1 MRHLKLIKKIS
12 VVLIITFLT
21 LYMGA
26 YFIAKITPKL
36 SIRAAN
42 KYVFYDIS
50 NSTYNNGDDNWVELD
65 QISDYLKK
73 ATISI
78 EDKHFYRHQGFDP
91 LRIIKAL
98 YINIINGKT
107 LQGASTISQQ
117 YAKNLFLNFDKTWW
131 RKIQEAWLTI
141 RLESHY
147 SKDEILEGYLNT
159 INYGGI
165 FGIENASEYYFNK
178 KAKDLTLAEAS
189 ILAGIPKSP
198 TKYSPLTNE
207 ETAKARQKLILN
219 AMVNNKYITE
229 EEKDEAY
236 NTELSYIG
244 SLNNDNV
251 TSIMYYQDAVLEELS
266 NIKTIPASFIETG
279 GLKIYTYLDKNAQSI
294 LDNSINENIKKNSE
308 IQVASIVM
316 NPSNGQIIALSGGR
330 DYNSSQF
337 NRAIN
342 AKRQVGSTMKPFLYY
357 AALENGFTPTT
368 TFTSEKTIF
377 TFSENKTYSPSNY
390 GEIYADKPI
399 TMEAA
404 VAYSDNIYAVKT
416 HLFLGEETL
425 VDIAKRVGI
434 DNGLEPIPSLAL
446 GSKEISLMEMMQGY
460 AALANEGYKV
470 EPHLISKVEDENG
483 NILYMADEVKES
495 VLNKS
500 ITFILNEILTDTYS
514 KELVD
519 YNYPTMINYAS
530 RMTKKYAIKTGTT
543 NSDRLI
549 FGYNKDLLVGVWTGY
564 DDNRDTPASD
574 RSISQNIWIETIEGC
589 LKNKDDNWYTAP
601 NNVVGVLVNPLT
613 GELATNESTHKK
625 ITYYIKGTEP
635 TKSEITLDDVIPTIK
650 QN

>member
-1 MRHLKLIKKIS
+1 MKKLKS
-12 VVLIITFLT
+12 LT
-21 LYMGA
+21 LILITILLLLYVGT
-26 YFIAKITPKL
+26 YLIARITPKL
-36 SIRAAN
+36 SIRSAN

-50 NSTYNNGDDNWVELD
+50 NDTYNNGDENWVNLD
-65 QISDYLKK
+65 QISDYLKN

-78 EDKHFYRHQGFDP
+78 EDKHFYNHQGFDP

-98 YINIINGKT
+98 FINIINGKT
-107 LQGASTISQQ
+107 MQGASTITQQ
-117 YAKNLFLNFDKTWW
+117 YAKNLFLTFDKTWG
-131 RKIQEAWLTI
+131 RKIEEAWLTI

-178 KAKDLTLAEAS
+178 KASDLTLAEAS

-198 TKYSPLTNE
+198 ANYSPLINE
-207 ETAKARQKLILN
+207 EVAKTRQKLILN
-219 AMVNNKYITE
+219 AMVKNNYITE
-229 EEKDEAY
+229 EEKKEAY
-236 NTELSYIG
+236 NTELTYVG
-244 SLNNDNV
+244 SLKNDDV
-251 TSIMYYQDAVLEELS
+251 TSIMYYQDAVLQELS
-266 NIKTIPASFIETG
+266 SIKTIPTSFIETG

-294 LDNSINENIKKNSE
+294 LDASINENIKNNSE

-316 NPSNGQIIALSGGR
+316 SPSNGQIIALSGGR
-330 DYNSSQF
+330 DYNSSQY

-390 GEIYADKPI
+390 NDIYADKPI

-404 VAYSDNIYAVKT
+404 IAYSDNIYAVKT

-425 VDIAKRVGI
+425 IDIAKRVGI
-434 DNGLEPIPSLAL
+434 DSDLEPLPSLAL
-446 GSKEISLMEMMQGY
+446 GSKEISLIEMMQGY
-460 AALANEGYKV
+460 ASLANEGYKI

-483 NILYMADEVKES
+483 NTLYQADEIKEN
-495 VLNKS
+495 VLNRS
-500 ITFILNEILTDTYS
+500 ITFILNELLTDTYS
-514 KELVD
+514 KELID

-530 RMTKKYAIKTGTT
+530 KMTKKYAIKTGTT

-564 DDNRDTPASD
+564 DDNRETPTSD
-574 RSISQNIWIETIEGC
+574 RNISQNIWLETIEGC
-589 LKNKDDNWYTAP
+589 LKNKDDNWYIAP

-613 GELATNESTHKK
+613 GELATNESSHKK

-635 TKSEITLDDVIPTIK
+635 TSNKTTLDDVIPTIK
-650 QN
+650 QE

>member
-1 MRHLKLIKKIS
+1 MRHLKLMKKIF

-117 YAKNLFLNFDKTWW
+117 YAKNLFVNFDKTWW